1 MTKPRVDILLA
12 SYNGAAYLNE
22 QMLSLVKQDYSHF
35 HIFIRD
41 DGSTDNTPALLQE
54 WSRMYPSLITLVQ
67 DQQKNLGPTGN
78 FNALMLVSEAEYICF
93 SDQDDQWLPDKV
105 SKMIA
110 ALKQLENGQ
119 KDMPAMVFHDL
130 SYCDSEL
137 NIIHP
142 SLNQHD
148 KLNPELIQA
157 NRLLMQNVPYGCT
170 MMINRAL
177 LKMATPIPKGAL
189 LHDHWL
195 ALSAALLGRITY
207 LDEALILHRVHDANA
222 SRAGSE
228 HKKEANDDLES
239 KLSNRNFHN
248 YLLKQVR
255 QAEALLNKYEA
266 HLQAPQITM
275 LNDFIRLRNTSGMA
289 RKRILF
295 RHRFFKNTFANTLKL
310 ILRA

>member
-1 MTKPRVDILLA
+1 MTEPRVDILLA
-12 SYNGAAYLNE
+12 TYNGAAYLNE
-22 QMLSLVKQDYSHF
+22 QMLSLVKQDYPHF

-41 DGSTDNTPALLQE
+41 DGSSDNTPALLQE
-54 WSRMYPSLITLVQ
+54 WATMYPSTITIVQ

-105 SKMIA
+105 SKMVS
-110 ALKQLENGQ
+110 ALQQLENRQ
-119 KDMPAMVFHDL
+119 KDIPAMIFHDL

-142 SLNQHD
+142 SLNRHD
-148 KLNPELIQA
+148 KLNPSLIQA
-157 NRLLMQNVPYGCT
+157 HRLLMQNVPYGCA
-170 MMINRAL
+170 MMINRTL

-195 ALSAALLGRITY
+195 ALSAALLGKITY

-228 HKKEANDDLES
+228 HKKEANEDLES

-255 QAEALLNKYEA
+255 QAEALLKQYEPQ
-266 HLQAPQITM
+266 LQEEQKAM
-275 LNDFIRLRNTSGMA
+275 LNDFIQLKNTSGMA